1 VVGALLDRQVS
12 VRAATTTPE
21 RMPALE
27 GRWQPV
33 RLDFQDPRTF
43 GPAVRGCGA
52 VFLMRPP
59 AIAEVSSTLN
69 AFVDVAAREG
79 VRHVVFLSVAG
90 AGENRIVP
98 HHAVEQHLLRG
109 AMPWTVLRPGFFAQN
124 FGDAYRRDIVEQDR
138 VYVPAGEGVVAFVDA
153 RDIAEVAAVV
163 LGRAEEHVGKA
174 YTLTGPESIG
184 FHGAARLL
192 ETAVG
197 RPIRYVPASILGYV
211 AHLLR
216 RRMPVAQVAVQT
228 VLHVGLRFGQA
239 ARVDD
244 TMTRLL
250 GRRGRV
256 LADYIRDHAYLW
268 SAKTL
273 DGRRADS

>member
-1 VVGALLDRQVS
+1 
-12 VRAATTTPE
+12 
-21 RMPALE
+21 M
-27 GRWQPV
+27 
-33 RLDFQDPRTF
+33 
-43 GPAVRGCGA
+43 
-52 VFLMRPP
+52 
-59 AIAEVSSTLN
+59 
-69 AFVDVAAREG
+69 
-79 VRHVVFLSVAG
+79 
-90 AGENRIVP
+90 
-98 HHAVEQHLLRG
+98 
-109 AMPWTVLRPGFFAQN
+109 
-124 FGDAYRRDIVEQDR
+124 
-138 VYVPAGEGVVAFVDA
+138 
-153 RDIAEVAAVV
+153 

-184 FHGAARLL
+184 CHGAARLL

-197 RPIRYVPASILGYV
+197 RPIRYVPASTLGYCV
-211 AHLLR
+211 AHLQR

-228 VLHVGLRFGQA
+228 VLHVGLGFGQA

-244 TMTRLL
+244 TLTRLL